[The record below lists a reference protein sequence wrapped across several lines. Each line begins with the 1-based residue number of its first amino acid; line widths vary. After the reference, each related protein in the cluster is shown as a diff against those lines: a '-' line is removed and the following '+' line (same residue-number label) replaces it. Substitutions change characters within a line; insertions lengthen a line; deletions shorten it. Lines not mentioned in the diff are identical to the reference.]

1 MTIKIEEQIKTIIE
15 LGQQNRFLDAEKM
28 CNNVLSE
35 YPNNPQVLTLLGL
48 LKCQNNEKEEGY
60 SLIKKALEI
69 QPSSKL
75 YCDLGRLYI
84 ENNDFLNAEPNCK
97 RSIELDESN
106 FDAWFYYGLSLKMN
120 NKIDEAIAAYEK
132 ALDLNQNA
140 ASVLHN
146 LGNIY
151 TNIKNDPKTALIYY
165 ERYLECDPDND
176 DAKSCVGA
184 MYLKLKNYEKG
195 WEYLE
200 YCMNKALAIAHRKS
214 IDNSLTKSKP
224 IWWGEDISDKTIYV
238 YYDGGLGD
246 VIMFARFLP
255 MLKEKCKKVL
265 FRSPS
270 SMIKLFKDCQ
280 FDIEVLD
287 KNFPESEIKFD
298 YHLPLMSLAHR
309 LNINTEDKIPFS
321 EGFLK
326 TDANKVQDYKRK
338 YFDDDKF
345 KIGIKWQGDTT
356 YNQTRQ
362 FPLKSALKLME
373 IPNTNFYSLQKG
385 SGIEQLEGVNGING
399 VRGYEIIDLG
409 STFED
414 FSDTAAAIENLDLV
428 ICNDTSVAHLAGAMG
443 KKCWVVLP
451 YAQDWR
457 WSMDISY
464 NPWYKS
470 IKMFKQP
477 ELGDWDGVFKQV
489 YQELEKIIRP

>member
-1 MTIKIEEQIKTIIE
+1 MAIDIEEQIKTIIE
-15 LGQQNRFLDAEKM
+15 LGQQNRLLDAAKI
-28 CNNVLSE
+28 CKRVLAE
-35 YPNNPQVLTLLGL
+35 HPNNTQVLTLLGL
-48 LKCQNNEKEEGY
+48 LKCQNNEREEGY

-69 QPSSKL
+69 EPSSKL

-84 ENNDFLNAEPNCK
+84 EKNDFLNAEPNCK
-97 RSIELDESN
+97 KAVELNKNN

-120 NKIDEAIAAYEK
+120 NKIDEAIEAYEK
-132 ALDLNQNA
+132 ALDLNPNA
-140 ASVLHN
+140 ATVLHN

-151 TNIKNDPKTALIYY
+151 TNIKNDPKTALKYY
-165 ERYLECDPDND
+165 ERYLKCDPEND

-224 IWWGEDISDKTIYV
+224 IWWGEDISNKTIYV

-255 MLKEKCKKVL
+255 MLKERCKKVL

-270 SMIKLFKDCQ
+270 SMIKLFKDCN
-280 FDIEVLD
+280 FNIEVLD
-287 KNFPESEIKFD
+287 KKFPESEIKFD

-309 LNINTEDKIPFS
+309 LNINSEDKIPFP

-326 TDANKVQDYKRK
+326 TDIKKVGKYKQK
-338 YFDDDKF
+338 YFNFNNNIF

-362 FPLKSALKLME
+362 FPLKSALRLINISGTK
-373 IPNTNFYSLQKG
+373 FYSLQKG
-385 SGIEQLEGVNGING
+385 EGIEQLEGVNG
-399 VRGYEIIDLG
+399 VKGYEIIDLG
-409 STFED
+409 STFQD

-428 ICNDTSVAHLAGAMG
+428 ICNDTSVAHLAGALG
-443 KKCWVVLP
+443 KNCWVILP
-451 YAQDWR
+451 FSQDWR

-470 IKMFKQP
+470 IKMFKQK
-477 ELGDWDGVFKQV
+477 ELGNWDGVFEQV
-489 YQELEKIIRP
+489 HRELEKLIHP

>member
-1 MTIKIEEQIKTIIE
+1 MTIEIEDQIKTIIE
-15 LGQQNRFLDAEKM
+15 LGQQNRLLDAENI
-28 CNNVLSE
+28 CNHVLKE
-35 YPNNPQVLTLLGL
+35 HPNHPKVLTLLGL
-48 LKCQNNEKEEGY
+48 LKCQNKETEEGI
-60 SLIKKALEI
+60 SLIKKALAIE
-69 QPSSKL
+69 PSSKL

-84 ENNDFLNAEPNCK
+84 ENNDFLNAELNCK
-97 RSIELDESN
+97 KATELDRSN

-120 NKIDEAIAAYEK
+120 NKIDESITAYEK
-132 ALDLNQNA
+132 ALDLNPN
-140 ASVLHN
+140 SENTLHN

-151 TNIKNDPKTALIYY
+151 TNIKNDPETALVYY
-165 ERYLECDPDND
+165 ERYLKCDPDND

-214 IDNSLTKSKP
+214 IDNSLTKTKP

-255 MLKEKCKKVL
+255 LLKEKCKKVL
-265 FRSPS
+265 FRPPS
-270 SMIKLFKDCQ
+270 SMIKLFKDCK

-287 KNFPESEIKFD
+287 KNFPDSEIKFD

-309 LNINTEDKIPFS
+309 LNINTENKIPFS
-321 EGFLK
+321 EGFIKPDAKKVEQYK
-326 TDANKVQDYKRK
+326 TK
-338 YFDDDKF
+338 YFDNDKL

-362 FPLKSALKLME
+362 FTLKAAYKLFDL
-373 IPNTNFYSLQKG
+373 PNTKFYSLQKDE
-385 SGIEQLEGVNGING
+385 GIDQLEDAKDYDIT
-399 VRGYEIIDLG
+399 DLG
-409 STFED
+409 STFND

-428 ICNDTSVAHLAGAMG
+428 ICNDTSVAHLTGAMG
-443 KKCWVVLP
+443 KNCWVVLP

-470 IKMFKQP
+470 IEMFKQS
-477 ELGDWDGVFKQV
+477 ELGNWDGVFEQI
-489 YQELEKIIRP
+489 YQELEKTTRP